1 MVLTSALKWI
11 QVFSPQDRSG
21 KNQGSEINK
30 ALQGKGTDAAFALP
44 CFCAGSVVT
53 ALDLFLFDL
62 LWPTLLFAVLCQCF
76 PTLEGDRPMGAC
88 SLPEDT
94 GKQHIRSHSKLS
106 CMLQK

>member
-44 CFCAGSVVT
+44 CFCACSVVT
-53 ALDLFLFDL
+53 ELDLFLL
-62 LWPTLLFAVLCQCF
+62 TCF
-76 PTLEGDRPMGAC
+76 G
-88 SLPEDT
+88 LPF
-94 GKQHIRSHSKLS
+94 R
-106 CMLQK
+106 LQYSASTFPRWRETDPWLVFLGN